1 MKINK
6 MKNMKKRA
14 HSCLPALAL
23 TLAALAA
30 PAKAD
35 PVEDFY
41 KGRNITVLIGY
52 SPGGSYD
59 SAGRVLARYM
69 GRYIPGNPTFVP
81 QNMPGAGTL
90 NLVNYLYNVSPKDGT
105 AFGIFARGMA
115 MEPLIGGTNAKFD
128 ATKLTWIGSAANE
141 ISLCATFATSPV
153 KTWNDALTKE
163 FTVAGNGSG
172 SDPDVFAN
180 VLRNRFGV
188 KDRLISGFPGSAEIS
203 LAMERGEV
211 DGRCG
216 WSWSSIKAEKSA
228 WLAEHKL
235 NLIVQLAL
243 EKAADLPNV
252 PLITDLATDD
262 RQRQILKL
270 IFSRQTM
277 GRPFAGP
284 PGIPPERAEAL
295 RKAFDLTMKDPEF
308 LAEAEKR
315 GLEINP
321 VSGHDIEKLL
331 AELYRTPKD
340 VVAEAREA
348 IERSALRHATLV
360 VPAVAPG
367 PIRRSQIERARSMGP
382 CASQGRLRGE
392 AFATANKVA
401 ASLPHAGRS

>member
-1 MKINK
+1 MRHRLI
-6 MKNMKKRA
+6 RT
-14 HSCLPALAL
+14 LAVI
-23 TLAALAA
+23 LAALAN
-30 PAKAD
+30 PARGD
-35 PVEDFY
+35 SLENFY
-41 KGRNITVLIGY
+41 KGRSITVLIGY

-59 SAGRVLARYM
+59 AAGRVLARHM
-69 GRYIPGNPTFVP
+69 GRHIPGNPSLVP

-141 ISLCATFATSPV
+141 ISVCATYATSPV
-153 KTWNDALTKE
+153 NSWNDALTKE

-188 KDRLISGFPGSAEIS
+188 KDRLISGYPGSAEIS

-216 WSWSSIKAEKSA
+216 WSWSSIKAEKSQ
-228 WLAEHKL
+228 WLAEHRL

-252 PLITDLATDD
+252 PLITELATDD
-262 RQRQILKL
+262 HQRQILKL

-284 PGIPPERAEAL
+284 PGIPADRAQAS
-295 RKAFDLTMKDPEF
+295 RQAFDLTMKDPEF
-308 LAEAEKR
+308 LAEAATR

-321 VSGHDIEKLL
+321 VSGPDIEKLI
-331 AELYRTPKD
+331 AELYQTPKD

-348 IERSALRHATLV
+348 TERSH
-360 VPAVAPG
+360 
-367 PIRRSQIERARSMGP
+367 
-382 CASQGRLRGE
+382 
-392 AFATANKVA
+392 
-401 ASLPHAGRS
+401 

>member
-1 MKINK
+1 MRNRLIL
-6 MKNMKKRA
+6 A
-14 HSCLPALAL
+14 FAFILAGVASPALAD
-23 TLAALAA
+23 A
-30 PAKAD
+30 
-35 PVEDFY
+35 VEDFY
-41 KGRNITVLIGY
+41 KGRTITVLIGY

-59 SAGRVLARYM
+59 SAGRVLARHM
-69 GRYIPGNPTFVP
+69 GRYIPGNPSLVP

-90 NLVNYLYNVSPKDGT
+90 NLANYLYNVASKDGT

-128 ATKLTWIGSAANE
+128 ATKFSWIGSAANE

-153 KTWNDALTKE
+153 KTWSDALTQE

-188 KDRLISGFPGSAEIS
+188 KNRLISGYPGSAEIS
-203 LAMERGEV
+203 LAMERGEI

-216 WSWSSIKAEKSA
+216 WSWSSIKAEKSQ

-252 PLITDLATDD
+252 PLITELATDD

-284 PGIPPERAEAL
+284 PAIPADRAQAL

-308 LAEAEKR
+308 LAEAQTR

-321 VSGHDIEKLL
+321 VSGRDIEKLI
-331 AELYRTPKD
+331 AELYLTPKD

-348 IERSALRHATLV
+348 SERSR
-360 VPAVAPG
+360 
-367 PIRRSQIERARSMGP
+367 
-382 CASQGRLRGE
+382 
-392 AFATANKVA
+392 
-401 ASLPHAGRS
+401 

>member
-1 MKINK
+1 M
-6 MKNMKKRA
+6 R
-14 HSCLPALAL
+14 SRLTPALAVI
-23 TLAALAA
+23 LAAAVHPALADA
-30 PAKAD
+30 
-35 PVEDFY
+35 VEDFY
-41 KGRNITVLIGY
+41 KGRTITVLIGY
-52 SPGGSYD
+52 SVGGGYD
-59 SAGRVLARYM
+59 THARVLAHHL
-69 GRYIPGNPTFVP
+69 GKHIPGNPAIVT
-81 QNMPGAGTL
+81 QNMPGAGSL
-90 NLVNYLYNVSPKDGT
+90 RAANYIYNAAAKDGT
-105 AFGIFARGMA
+105 TLGVFARGMA

-141 ISLCATFATSPV
+141 ISLCATYATSPV
-153 KTWNDALTKE
+153 KNWNDALSKE

-188 KDRLISGFPGSAEIS
+188 KNRLISGYPGSAEIS
-203 LAMERGEV
+203 LAMERGEI

-216 WSWSSIKAEKSA
+216 WSWSSIKAEKSQ

-252 PLITDLATDD
+252 PLITELATDD

-284 PGIPPERAEAL
+284 PGIPAERAEAL

-321 VSGHDIEKLL
+321 VSGHDLEKLIT
-331 AELYRTPKD
+331 ELYQTPKD
-340 VVAEAREA
+340 IVAEAHEA
-348 IERSALRHATLV
+348 IERSH
-360 VPAVAPG
+360 
-367 PIRRSQIERARSMGP
+367 
-382 CASQGRLRGE
+382 
-392 AFATANKVA
+392 
-401 ASLPHAGRS
+401 

>member
-1 MKINK
+1 VAFI
-6 MKNMKKRA
+6 
-14 HSCLPALAL
+14 S
-23 TLAALAA
+23 

-153 KTWNDALTKE
+153 KTWADALTKD

-216 WSWSSIKAEKSA
+216 WSWSGVKASKPD
-228 WLAEHKL
+228 WLADKKINVL
-235 NLIVQLAL
+235 VQLGL
-243 EKAADLPNV
+243 QRTPDLPNV
-252 PLITDLATDD
+252 PLITELATTDE
-262 RQRQILKL
+262 QRAILKL
-270 IFSRQTM
+270 VFGPQEFAW
-277 GRPFAGP
+277 PFLAP
-284 PGIPPERAEAL
+284 PDLPPDRGQMLRAAFAATL
-295 RKAFDLTMKDPEF
+295 RDPEF
-308 LAEAEKR
+308 LDDARRMA
-315 GLEINP
+315 LDVSP
-321 VSGHDIEKLL
+321 VSGHAVESLIE
-331 AELYRTPKD
+331 ELYNTP
-340 VVAEAREA
+340 EAVIAKTRRVIA
-348 IERSALRHATLV
+348 
-360 VPAVAPG
+360 AP
-367 PIRRSQIERARSMGP
+367 
-382 CASQGRLRGE
+382 
-392 AFATANKVA
+392 
-401 ASLPHAGRS
+401 

>member
-1 MKINK
+1 MHCRLLSIL
-6 MKNMKKRA
+6 A
-14 HSCLPALAL
+14 VIFAAAASPALG
-23 TLAALAA
+23 
-30 PAKAD
+30 D
-35 PVEDFY
+35 QVEDFY
-41 KGRNITVLIGY
+41 KARTLTVLIGY

-69 GRYIPGNPTFVP
+69 GRYIPGNPSMVP

-90 NLVNYLYNVSPKDGT
+90 NLANYLYNVSPKDGT
-105 AFGIFARGMA
+105 AFGIVARGMA
-115 MEPLIGGTNAKFD
+115 MEPLIGGTNTKFD
-128 ATKLTWIGSAANE
+128 ATKFTWIGSAANE
-141 ISLCATFATSPV
+141 ISLCATYETSPV
-153 KTWNDALTKE
+153 KSWSDALSKE

-188 KDRLISGFPGSAEIS
+188 KNRLISGYPGSAEIS
-203 LAMERGEV
+203 LAMERGEI

-216 WSWSSIKAEKSA
+216 WSWSSIKAEKSQ

-252 PLITDLATDD
+252 PLITELATDD

-321 VSGHDIEKLL
+321 VPGHDLEKLI
-331 AELYRTPKD
+331 ADLYATPKD

-348 IERSALRHATLV
+348 T
-360 VPAVAPG
+360 
-367 PIRRSQIERARSMGP
+367 ERAR
-382 CASQGRLRGE
+382 
-392 AFATANKVA
+392 
-401 ASLPHAGRS
+401 

>member
-1 MKINK
+1 MRN
-6 MKNMKKRA
+6 
-14 HSCLPALAL
+14 HLFPALAL
-23 TLAALAA
+23 ILAAVAS
-30 PAKAD
+30 PAHGD

-41 KGRNITVLIGY
+41 KGRTITVLIGY

-59 SAGRVLARYM
+59 SAGRVLAHYM
-69 GRYIPGNPTFVP
+69 GRYIPGNPSLVP

-115 MEPLIGGTNAKFD
+115 MEPLIGGTNTKFD
-128 ATKLTWIGSAANE
+128 ATKFTWIGSAANE
-141 ISLCATFATSPV
+141 ISLCATYERSPV
-153 KTWNDALTKE
+153 KTWNDALSKE

-188 KDRLISGFPGSAEIS
+188 KNRLISGYPGSAEIS
-203 LAMERGEV
+203 LAMERGEI

-216 WSWSSIKAEKSA
+216 WSWSSIKAEKSQ

-252 PLITDLATDD
+252 PLITEMATDD

-284 PGIPPERAEAL
+284 PGIPADRAAAL

-308 LAEAEKR
+308 LAEAQMR

-321 VSGHDIEKLL
+321 VSGRDLEKLI
-331 AELYRTPKD
+331 AELYQTPKD

-348 IERSALRHATLV
+348 TERSR
-360 VPAVAPG
+360 
-367 PIRRSQIERARSMGP
+367 
-382 CASQGRLRGE
+382 
-392 AFATANKVA
+392 
-401 ASLPHAGRS
+401 

>member
-1 MKINK
+1 MRNRLI
-6 MKNMKKRA
+6 
-14 HSCLPALAL
+14 P
-23 TLAALAA
+23 TLAILLAA
-30 PAKAD
+30 AASPAHAD
-35 PVEDFY
+35 SVEDFY
-41 KGRNITVLIGY
+41 KGRNVTVLIGY

-59 SAGRVLARYM
+59 AAGRVLARYM
-69 GRYIPGNPTFVP
+69 GRYIPGNPSLVP

-90 NLVNYLYNVSPKDGT
+90 NLVNYLYNVSPKDGS

-141 ISLCATFATSPV
+141 ISLCATYQTSPV
-153 KTWNDALTKE
+153 KSWNDALTKE

-180 VLRNRFGV
+180 VLRNLFGV
-188 KDRLISGFPGSAEIS
+188 KDRLISGFPGSSEIS

-216 WSWSSIKAEKSA
+216 WSWSSIKAEKA
-228 WLAEHKL
+228 QWLAEHKL
-235 NLIVQLAL
+235 NLVVQLAL
-243 EKAADLPNV
+243 QKAPDLPNV
-252 PLITDLATDD
+252 PLITELATND

-284 PGIPPERAEAL
+284 PGIPAERAEAL

-321 VSGHDIEKLL
+321 VSGHDLEKLIT
-331 AELYRTPKD
+331 ELYQTPKD
-340 VVAEAREA
+340 IVAEAHEA
-348 IERSALRHATLV
+348 IERSH
-360 VPAVAPG
+360 
-367 PIRRSQIERARSMGP
+367 
-382 CASQGRLRGE
+382 
-392 AFATANKVA
+392 
-401 ASLPHAGRS
+401 

>member
-1 MKINK
+1 MHNRLIPTL
-6 MKNMKKRA
+6 A
-14 HSCLPALAL
+14 ILLAAAALPAH
-23 TLAALAA
+23 
-30 PAKAD
+30 AD
-35 PVEDFY
+35 SVEDFY
-41 KGRNITVLIGY
+41 KGRNVTVLIGY

-59 SAGRVLARYM
+59 AAGRVLARYM
-69 GRYIPGNPTFVP
+69 GRYIPGNPSLVP

-141 ISLCATFATSPV
+141 ISLCATYQTSPV
-153 KTWNDALTKE
+153 KSWNDALTKE

-180 VLRNRFGV
+180 VLRNLFGV
-188 KDRLISGFPGSAEIS
+188 KDRLISGFPGSSEIS
-203 LAMERGEV
+203 LAMERGEI

-216 WSWSSIKAEKSA
+216 WSWSSIKAEKA
-228 WLAEHKL
+228 QWLAEHKL
-235 NLIVQLAL
+235 NIVVQLAL
-243 EKAADLPNV
+243 ERAPDLPNV
-252 PLITDLATDD
+252 PLITELATDD

-284 PGIPPERAEAL
+284 PGIPAERAEAL

-321 VSGHDIEKLL
+321 VSGRDLEKLISD
-331 AELYRTPKD
+331 LYQTPKD
-340 VVAEAREA
+340 VVAEAHEA
-348 IERSALRHATLV
+348 IERVH
-360 VPAVAPG
+360 
-367 PIRRSQIERARSMGP
+367 
-382 CASQGRLRGE
+382 
-392 AFATANKVA
+392 
-401 ASLPHAGRS
+401 

>member
-1 MKINK
+1 MSK
-6 MKNMKKRA
+6 MKKMKKLAQR
-14 HSCLPALAL
+14 CLPALAL
-23 TLAALAA
+23 TFAAFVS

-35 PVEDFY
+35 SVEDFY

-284 PGIPPERAEAL
+284 PGIPAERAEAL

-321 VSGHDIEKLL
+321 VSGHDIGKLL
-331 AELYRTPKD
+331 ADLYQTPKD

-348 IERSALRHATLV
+348 TERSH
-360 VPAVAPG
+360 
-367 PIRRSQIERARSMGP
+367 
-382 CASQGRLRGE
+382 
-392 AFATANKVA
+392 
-401 ASLPHAGRS
+401 

>member
-1 MKINK
+1 MRNRLI
-6 MKNMKKRA
+6 
-14 HSCLPALAL
+14 PAVAAV
-23 TLAALAA
+23 LAALASA
-30 PAKAD
+30 AHAD

-41 KGRNITVLIGY
+41 KGRTITVLIGY

-59 SAGRVLARYM
+59 AAGRVLARHM
-69 GRYIPGNPTFVP
+69 GRYIPGNPSLLP

-90 NLVNYLYNVSPKDGT
+90 NLVNYLYNVAPKDGT

-141 ISLCATFATSPV
+141 ISLCATFASSPV
-153 KTWNDALTKE
+153 KTWHDALTTE

-180 VLRNRFGV
+180 VLRNAFGV
-188 KDRLISGFPGSAEIS
+188 KNRLISGYPGSAEIS
-203 LAMERGEV
+203 LAMERGEI

-216 WSWSSIKAEKSA
+216 WSWSSIKAEKSQ

-243 EKAADLPNV
+243 EKAADLADV
-252 PLITDLATDD
+252 PLITELATDD

-284 PGIPPERAEAL
+284 PAIPADRAEAL
-295 RKAFDLTMKDPEF
+295 RKAFDLTMKDPQF
-308 LAEAEKR
+308 LAEAQMR

-321 VSGHDIEKLL
+321 VSGHDIEKLI
-331 AELYRTPKD
+331 AELYATPRD
-340 VVAEAREA
+340 IVTQAREA
-348 IERSALRHATLV
+348 TERSH
-360 VPAVAPG
+360 
-367 PIRRSQIERARSMGP
+367 
-382 CASQGRLRGE
+382 
-392 AFATANKVA
+392 
-401 ASLPHAGRS
+401 

>member
-1 MKINK
+1 MRNQLISTV
-6 MKNMKKRA
+6 A
-14 HSCLPALAL
+14 VI
-23 TLAALAA
+23 LAAVAS
-30 PAKAD
+30 PARAD

-41 KGRNITVLIGY
+41 RGRTITVLIGY

-59 SAGRVLARYM
+59 AAGRVLARHM
-69 GRYIPGNPTFVP
+69 GRHIPGNPALVP

-141 ISLCATFATSPV
+141 ISLCATYATSPV
-153 KTWNDALTKE
+153 KTWNDALSKE

-180 VLRNRFGV
+180 VLRNAFGV
-188 KDRLISGFPGSAEIS
+188 KNRLISGYPGSAEIS
-203 LAMERGEV
+203 LAMERGEI

-216 WSWSSIKAEKSA
+216 WSWSSIKAEKSQ

-252 PLITDLATDD
+252 PLITELATDD

-277 GRPFAGP
+277 GRPFAAP
-284 PGIPPERAEAL
+284 PAIPAERAQAL
-295 RKAFDLTMKDPEF
+295 RQAFDLTMKDPEF
-308 LAEAEKR
+308 LAEAQAR

-321 VSGHDIEKLL
+321 VSGREIERLI
-331 AELYRTPKD
+331 AELYQTPKD
-340 VVAEAREA
+340 IVAEAREA
-348 IERSALRHATLV
+348 TERSR
-360 VPAVAPG
+360 
-367 PIRRSQIERARSMGP
+367 
-382 CASQGRLRGE
+382 
-392 AFATANKVA
+392 
-401 ASLPHAGRS
+401 

>member
-1 MKINK
+1 MRNRLI
-6 MKNMKKRA
+6 
-14 HSCLPALAL
+14 STFCFI
-23 TLAALAA
+23 LAAAA
-30 PAKAD
+30 PAHAD

-41 KGRNITVLIGY
+41 KGRTITVLIGY

-59 SAGRVLARYM
+59 SAGRVLARHM
-69 GRYIPGNPTFVP
+69 GRYIPGNPSLVP

-90 NLVNYLYNVSPKDGT
+90 NLVNYLYNVAPKDGT

-115 MEPLIGGTNAKFD
+115 MEPLIGGTNTKFD
-128 ATKLTWIGSAANE
+128 ASKLTWIGSAANE
-141 ISLCATFATSPV
+141 ISICATFASSPV
-153 KTWNDALTKE
+153 KTWRDALTQD

-180 VLRNRFGV
+180 VLRNAFGV
-188 KDRLISGFPGSAEIS
+188 KNRLISGYPGSAEIS
-203 LAMERGEV
+203 LAMERGEI

-216 WSWSSIKAEKSA
+216 WSWSSIKAEKSQ

-243 EKAADLPNV
+243 EKAADLPDV
-252 PLITDLATDD
+252 PLITELATND

-284 PGIPPERAEAL
+284 PGIPADRAEAL
-295 RKAFDLTMKDPEF
+295 RKAFDLTMKDPDF
-308 LAEAEKR
+308 LAEAQTR

-321 VSGHDIEKLL
+321 VSGHDIDKLL

-348 IERSALRHATLV
+348 TERSH
-360 VPAVAPG
+360 
-367 PIRRSQIERARSMGP
+367 
-382 CASQGRLRGE
+382 
-392 AFATANKVA
+392 
-401 ASLPHAGRS
+401 

>member
-1 MKINK
+1 MSNRLI
-6 MKNMKKRA
+6 
-14 HSCLPALAL
+14 PAVAAV
-23 TLAALAA
+23 LAALASA
-30 PAKAD
+30 AHAD
-35 PVEDFY
+35 SVEDFY
-41 KGRNITVLIGY
+41 KGRTITVLIGY

-59 SAGRVLARYM
+59 AAGRVLARHM
-69 GRYIPGNPTFVP
+69 GRYIPGNPSLLP

-90 NLVNYLYNVSPKDGT
+90 NLVNYLYNVAPKDGT

-141 ISLCATFATSPV
+141 ISLCATFASSPV
-153 KTWNDALTKE
+153 KTWRDALTTE

-180 VLRNRFGV
+180 VLRNAFGV
-188 KDRLISGFPGSAEIS
+188 KNRLISGYPGSAEIS
-203 LAMERGEV
+203 LAMERGEI

-216 WSWSSIKAEKSA
+216 WSWSSIKAEKSQ

-243 EKAADLPNV
+243 EKAVDLPNV
-252 PLITDLATDD
+252 PLITELATDD

-284 PGIPPERAEAL
+284 PAIPTDRAGAL
-295 RKAFDLTMKDPEF
+295 RKAFDLTMKDPQF
-308 LAEAEKR
+308 LAEAQMR

-321 VSGHDIEKLL
+321 VSGHDIEKLI
-331 AELYRTPKD
+331 AELYATPRD
-340 VVAEAREA
+340 VVTQAREA
-348 IERSALRHATLV
+348 TERSH
-360 VPAVAPG
+360 
-367 PIRRSQIERARSMGP
+367 
-382 CASQGRLRGE
+382 
-392 AFATANKVA
+392 
-401 ASLPHAGRS
+401 